1 MWPQD
6 DEHGVLL
13 IDRAAAA
20 HVPQDSD
27 VREWALDKRVFIS
40 SAMAELG
47 EERAAAANGVRSL
60 GAKPVM
66 FEEFG
71 GRDADPLDAY
81 LGEVETSQIYVGI
94 LGQSYGKPLPTRF
107 SATHTE
113 FQHAEQQGLRIA
125 VWALDT
131 NHREGPQQSFLDEV
145 RTFHVAPA
153 FRSPA
158 DLDRQVGER
167 LRGIAAEDLA
177 PWTKLGSI
185 VFRATKVVH
194 AGNEIAVTAR
204 VQSDDVA
211 HALETAA
218 PNDFGAG
225 EEHRFTWAGRCRS
238 VRVAS
243 VGSTTTTARSRLMQ
257 LQLKIVDGH
266 QDNMLEVS
274 LADKTPDDLTDVALR
289 TALFGEPNP
298 LASQHMDFMAE
309 MPDPLEPLRVAGA
322 PDEIVRSLA
331 EVMIIDELVGS
342 GRAARVTQFKLG
354 TSVGGLRKLE
364 LEWEPR
370 RRYVNEGRV
379 RRHLVVGRVRL

>member
-47 EERAAAANGVRSL
+47 EERVAAANGVRSL

-131 NHREGPQQSFLDEV
+131 NYREGPQQSFLDEV

-309 MPDPLEPLRVAGA
+309 MSDPLEPLRVAGA

-364 LEWEPR
+364 LGMGTAAP
-370 RRYVNEGRV
+370 V
-379 RRHLVVGRVRL
+379 R